1 MAIFKKLNF
10 KQGYVFYFVLIIIN
24 FPKINLV
31 SIAGYKQ
38 GIRLD
43 DLLILLF
50 CLFNFRHISFSKTNF
65 YVFFYITLTYL
76 FSFIHQ
82 PESIF
87 TNFVHFHYLRF
98 LEYLFLYLILVK
110 KLDCGSIFNL
120 AITTLIF
127 QFVFSL
133 ITFLFFFNPAPTFTR
148 LSRASGT
155 TAGPWELTM
164 MLGTLYFVIS
174 DYYKHSR
181 ARLKD
186 FFVYL
191 SFWILIIIAYS
202 RIVAIAFLSIFII
215 QRAKIFFIFFMIF
228 IFIFIIFGNT
238 IVSFSLEIPDKLN
251 LSYFKLDKAFNF
263 LRDFGSAIIENWSK
277 GNFYLGN
284 RGNFYDETSRYY
296 DPSLVGRL
304 QQWGRYLNVINNSDF
319 KSFAI
324 LFGSGPGSGGII
336 NDGMYIKIFVDFGLF
351 GLLIYFFLVINLF
364 IKKKEVRFLL
374 IFISICCIT
383 LDFYWP
389 TKIAYSLILVMCYFD
404 KKNYKQG
411 I

>member
-10 KQGYVFYFVLIIIN
+10 KQSYIFYFVLIIIN
-24 FPKINLV
+24 FPKINLI

-50 CLFNFRHISFSKTNF
+50 CLFNFRYISFSKTSF
-65 YVFFYITLTYL
+65 YIFFYITLTYL
-76 FSFIHQ
+76 FSFVHQ

-98 LEYLFLYLILVK
+98 LEYLFLYLILLE
-110 KLDCGSIFNL
+110 KLNRKLILNL
-120 AITTLIF
+120 AIYTLIF
-127 QFVFSL
+127 QFVFSM
-133 ITFLFFFNPAPTFTR
+133 INYLFFFNPKPTFTR
-148 LSRASGT
+148 FDRASGT

-164 MLGTLYFVIS
+164 MLGILYFVIS
-174 DYYKHSR
+174 DYYEHSR

-186 FFVYL
+186 FFAYL
-191 SFWILIIIAYS
+191 SLWIIIIIAYS

-215 QRAKIFFIFFMIF
+215 QRVKIFFILSMILILFFIV
-228 IFIFIIFGNT
+228 FGNM
-238 IVSFSLEIPDKLN
+238 IASFSLEIPDKLN
-251 LSYFKLDKAFNF
+251 LSYFKLDKTFNF

-277 GNFYLGN
+277 GSFYLGN
-284 RGNFYDETSRYY
+284 RGNFYDATSGYY

-304 QQWGRYLNVINNSDF
+304 QQWGRYLNVINNSDI
-319 KSFAI
+319 KLFAI

-351 GLLIYFFLVINLF
+351 GLLIYFFLVSYLF

-389 TKIAYSLILVMCYFD
+389 TKIVYCLILAMCYFD
-404 KKNYKQG
+404 KKNYKRG